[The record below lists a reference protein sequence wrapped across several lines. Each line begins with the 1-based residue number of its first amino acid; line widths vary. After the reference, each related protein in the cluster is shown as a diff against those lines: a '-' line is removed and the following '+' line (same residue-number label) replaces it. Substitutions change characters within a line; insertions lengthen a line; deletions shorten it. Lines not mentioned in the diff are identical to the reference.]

1 MTVMAA
7 VALGGLF
14 SSCSKEMESVE
25 GSSSVVQDIVAN
37 YETAFIT
44 RFGQPAEN
52 QTWGFG
58 PITSGTRAVVETPS
72 ITEIGYTFN
81 AQMARANYS
90 TWSNSGW
97 RDKYYQVNGNV
108 VSSDALISPQLKAAI
123 KKVIVGTEAEPG
135 LIPEQK
141 NNLTKAQSTGYS
153 IVTQG
158 GPVTLTPVYHQSS
171 SGDMISYYYYKEGT
185 TPDVKV
191 LPKYTIGNMADPE
204 ECKTNI
210 FALNEST
217 YSLVYVDENGNVS
230 YNFPAGYVINFI
242 VTNTDKKNNGTV
254 EINDKDAALTSQ
266 GKYALT
272 ENQTIPVGTMVNAIN
287 EKLEI
292 RFGRYQQF
300 AKVKS
305 DGSSSTFDG
314 GNNTT
319 FTHYT
324 PGNEVNANL
333 KGGSTVYYFKPK
345 YSMQITLGVKLSKG
359 KIMKVVKLTDLDA
372 TSGEEKYSYSN
383 TTSSSQSLAYT
394 INVEANAY
402 YAVYAEGS
410 KLGFYGFVAFGGGN
424 VERKNFSDGW
434 GPFDCGLH
442 LDFESTEFWMG
453 KPSGSFKAAKERQI
467 DGYRYYTGGT
477 DENGSLTPGDATTY
491 YFYPKQDGVLRVGV
505 VLNADKAFYIKDLGT
520 DQTAIEGTSLKGYD
534 GEKLVS
540 KYYGTYD
547 FDVQANH
554 VYAVYAEGSKLGF
567 YGCEFFTKNPDASTT
582 KYVGNNPDFYG
593 DGTYNVEIHTSAIGS
608 WNVSP
613 ATTPHAAVFN
623 SQCTDENGKKV
634 KLSLIGFE
642 DWTDLD
648 FNDVVFAVTG
658 TVPEDP
664 PVIIEVPDTDP
675 DPEPICRIIAED
687 LTTSERGDF
696 DFNDVVFDVCPD
708 TKNNKTI
715 LIIRCVGGELPLY
728 VAQSKD
734 AALDE
739 SREVHNVCG
748 IGSMSMTNTGWDN
761 GGKIDYNK
769 ECGRIVLN
777 GTVISSRAEARNIA
791 ITVVKKKETIEL
803 TAEIGRVPSKICVGT
818 DYKWCPE
825 RVDIDDMY
833 HTGDND
839 LLFKEYVS
847 GSLANDDN
855 WYKKVDLSG
864 N

>member
-14 SSCSKEMESVE
+14 SGCSKEMESVE
-25 GSSSVVQDIVAN
+25 GSSSVAQDIVAN

-58 PITSGTRAVVETPS
+58 PITSGTRAEVLSPS
-72 ITEIGYTFN
+72 ITEIGYSFN
-81 AQMARANYS
+81 AQMAKANYS

-97 RDKYYQVNGNV
+97 RDKFYQVNGNV
-108 VSSDALISPQLKAAI
+108 VSSDVLISPQLKAAI
-123 KKVIVGTEAEPG
+123 KKVIVGTETEPG
-135 LIPEQK
+135 LIPEQQ
-141 NNLTKAQSTGYS
+141 NNKEKAQSTGYS

-171 SGDMISYYYYKEGT
+171 SGDMISYYYYKVGT

-191 LPKYTIGNMADPE
+191 LPKYSIGNMADPE

-210 FALNEST
+210 IALNEST

-242 VTNTDKKNNGTV
+242 VTNTDMVHNGTV
-254 EINDKDAALTSQ
+254 EINDKDATLTSQ

-272 ENQTIPVGTMVNAIN
+272 ENQTIPVGTMVDAIHD
-287 EKLEI
+287 KLEI

-359 KIMKVVKLTDLDA
+359 KTMKVVKLTDLDA

-383 TTSSSQSLAYT
+383 TTDSSQSFAYT
-394 INVEANAY
+394 INVDAGAY

-410 KLGFYGFVAFGGGN
+410 KLGLYGFVAFGGGN
-424 VERKNFSDGW
+424 VEKKNFTEGW

-442 LDFESTEFWMG
+442 QNFQSTEFWMG
-453 KPSGSFKAAKERQI
+453 KPSDSFKAAKERPI
-467 DGYRYYTGGT
+467 DGYSYYTSGT

-520 DQTAIEGTSLKGYD
+520 EQTAIEGTSLKGYD
-534 GEKLVS
+534 GEKLIS

-567 YGCEFFTKNPDASTT
+567 YGCEFFTKNTSASPT

-593 DGTYNVEIHTSAIGS
+593 DGAYNTEIHNCALSM
-608 WNVSP
+608 WNVDP
-613 ATTPHAAVFN
+613 DDTPHAAVFN

-634 KLSLIGFE
+634 NLSLIGFE

-648 FNDVVFAVTG
+648 FNDVIFAVTG
-658 TVPEDP
+658 TAPEDP
-664 PVIIEVPDTDP
+664 PVIIEVPDS
-675 DPEPICRIIAED
+675 DPEPVCRIIAED
-687 LTTSERGDF
+687 LTVDERGDF

-708 TKNNKTI
+708 AKNNKTI
-715 LIIRCVGGELPLY
+715 LIIRAVGGELPLY

-739 SREVHNVCG
+739 SREVHKVCN
-748 IGSMSMTNTGWDN
+748 IGEMSMTNTGWDN
-761 GGKIDYNK
+761 GGKINYNK
-769 ECGRIVLN
+769 ECGRITLN
-777 GTVISSRAEARNIA
+777 GTVIDTRAKARDIK

-803 TAEIGRVPSKICVGT
+803 SAVPGRVPSKICVGT
-818 DYKWCPE
+818 DYKWCFE
-825 RVDIDDMY
+825 RTNIDDMY
-833 HTGDND
+833 HTSQGDK
-839 LLFKEYVS
+839 LFSDYVV
-847 GSLANDDN
+847 GYLGDD
-855 WYKKVDLSG
+855 WYKNVQTDQSG